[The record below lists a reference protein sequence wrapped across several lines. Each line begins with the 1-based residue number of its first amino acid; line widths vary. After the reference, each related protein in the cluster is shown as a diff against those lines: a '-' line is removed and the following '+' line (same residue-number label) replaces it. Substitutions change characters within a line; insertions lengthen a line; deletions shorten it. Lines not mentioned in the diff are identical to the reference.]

1 MLQLD
6 PKTITEL
13 ETAGVEK
20 LKVFFYEAGCSGNKV
35 DMTSEFEL
43 TDDLIEILPT
53 PNPSLTGGANSSPV
67 RGRLGGGIKIYCPK
81 SDYEYL
87 KNARITKVVKADHT
101 GKEKIRYIYSSDDV
115 EDRCGCGTSFA
126 FEKKKPKIDLEK
138 LKNLKSNITIW
149 K

>member
-6 PKTITEL
+6 PKTISEL
-13 ETAGVEK
+13 EQSWTEK

-43 TDDLIEILPT
+43 TDDLEKLEST
-53 PNPSLTGGANSSPV
+53 YQFD
-67 RGRLGGGIKIYCPK
+67 IYVETK
-81 SDYEYL
+81 DKKNFE
-87 KNARITKVVKADHT
+87 NARITKVVKADHT
-101 GKEKIRYIYSSDDV
+101 GKEKIRYIYTSDDV

-138 LKNLKSNITIW
+138 LKNLKNNLNIW